1 MTVYEMLEI
10 SEHCSQEELDSAY
23 QKEMQL
29 LERFP
34 AASPDETAMIARKK
48 RMLQQAYE
56 QKDCLRRE
64 EPDIRKN
71 VKRPW
76 YMPNPNALYGF
87 HIPFVF
93 YGLFKC
99 CDGCCGC
106 DRLDNHGCVEA
117 YYDGYVDT
125 YDMWGVQH
133 TMTVE
138 PICPCFR
145 FADTVLAIGAVVGI
159 IVSFFHSASY
169 RKIRVRIKVAQAQRD
184 AKRKAR
190 EYAAYLQEVAV
201 LNEQFKAVLPYKED
215 VAPLLKLIVSLP
227 GNETT
232 AEYEQKLKEAQTNV
246 FDLKN
251 QEIRAFCRSRERL
264 KANPY
269 YQQLRLE
276 HPEYD
281 PLFTTFQ
288 SSFSDVIQW

>member
-99 CDGCCGC
+99 CDTCMIGCCGG
-106 DRLDNHGCVEA
+106 GCCGR
-117 YYDGYVDT
+117 DGLCVDGCYSE
-125 YDMWGVQH
+125 YDMTTNKG
-133 TMTVE
+133 
-138 PICPCFR
+138 CPCPLFQ

-159 IVSFFHSASY
+159 IVSFFRSASY